1 MTMSPGL
8 PPSSRALETEK
19 GLLRGLVQ
27 QEQQIADME
36 WHLGTLAE
44 MGDDTPEMYQML
56 QDARQQ
62 YEQAKAAVERRIMQ
76 LTQIRDTSG

>member
-1 MTMSPGL
+1 
-8 PPSSRALETEK
+8 
-19 GLLRGLVQ
+19 
-27 QEQQIADME
+27 ME

-44 MGDDTPEMYQML
+44 MGDDSPEMYQML